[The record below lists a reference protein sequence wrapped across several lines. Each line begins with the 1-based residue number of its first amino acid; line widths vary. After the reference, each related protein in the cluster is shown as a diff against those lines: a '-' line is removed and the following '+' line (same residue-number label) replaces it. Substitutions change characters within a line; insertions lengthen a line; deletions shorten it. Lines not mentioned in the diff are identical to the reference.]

1 MKGIDY
7 RYFPYSNTLLYRI
20 FSLLDGVGLQTDI
33 FIHHLELLVN
43 TSPTLLNRS
52 NSLPSLTR
60 REIGLLIAACL
71 GLLAAI
77 FGPSVA
83 QPEHYHAFADQRVL
97 LGLPL
102 AMDVLS
108 NLPFV
113 IAAVWGLVVLYRS
126 PRACQSLS
134 TQAQPALAAL
144 FFGGLLITAICSG
157 YYHLLPN
164 NPSLAIDRL
173 GMVIAFAG
181 LLGVAVADR
190 VSARAGIATAAFVL
204 AAGPLTVGVW
214 ADSGNLLPWVL
225 LQGGGMLLIA
235 ALAVCRPLK
244 DSWGLQLLP
253 VVIFYAAAKLF
264 ELGDHQVFEW
274 TGEMISGHSLKH
286 IVAAFAAWPV
296 IAAIYRQRVRPASS
310 SH

>member
-1 MKGIDY
+1 MGTNY
-7 RYFPYSNTLLYRI
+7 RYFSYRKSMMYRI
-20 FSLLDGVGLQTDI
+20 FSLFGGVGLQTDV
-33 FIHHLELLVN
+33 FIHPLEFSVN
-43 TSPTLLNRS
+43 TSPIPSIRS
-52 NSLPSLTR
+52 SGLPSLTR
-60 REIGLLIAACL
+60 HETGLMIAACL

-83 QPEHYHAFADQRVL
+83 QPEHYHGFADQRIL

-108 NLPFV
+108 NLPFA
-113 IAAVWGLVVLYRS
+113 IAAIWGLLALYRS
-126 PRACQSLS
+126 PSATQSFS

-144 FFGGLLITAICSG
+144 FFGGLLVTAVCSG
-157 YYHLLPN
+157 YYHLLPDN
-164 NPSLAIDRL
+164 ATLAIDRL

-181 LLGVAVADR
+181 LLGVAVADK
-190 VSARAGIATAAFVL
+190 VSSRAGIAIAALVL

-235 ALAVCRPLK
+235 LLAVRRPLK

-253 VVIFYAAAKLF
+253 VVIFYAAAKLL

-274 TGEMISGHSLKH
+274 TGGMISGHSLKH

-296 IAAIYRQRVRPASS
+296 IAAIYRQRTRPVNSS
-310 SH
+310 R

>member
-1 MKGIDY
+1 M
-7 RYFPYSNTLLYRI
+7 T
-20 FSLLDGVGLQTDI
+20 
-33 FIHHLELLVN
+33 
-43 TSPTLLNRS
+43 TSPTLLNSS
-52 NSLPSLTR
+52 NGLPRITR
-60 REIGLLIAACL
+60 RETGLLIIVCL
-71 GLLAAI
+71 GLLAAV
-77 FGPSVA
+77 FGASVA

-108 NLPFV
+108 NLPFA
-113 IAAVWGLVVLYRS
+113 IAAVWGLLALYRS
-126 PRACQSLS
+126 PPHTQSVGDKP
-134 TQAQPALAAL
+134 QASLAAL
-144 FFGGLLITAICSG
+144 FFIGLLVTSICSG
-157 YYHLLPN
+157 YYHLRPN
-164 NPSLAIDRL
+164 DPSLAIDRL

-190 VSARAGIATAAFVL
+190 VGSRSGIATAAFVL
-204 AAGPLTVGVW
+204 AAGPLTVGIW

-244 DSWGLQLLP
+244 DSWSLQLLP
-253 VVIFYAAAKLF
+253 VVIFYAAAKLC

-286 IVAAFAAWPV
+286 IVAAVAAWPV
-296 IAAIYRQRVRPASS
+296 IAAIYRQRILPAHSS
-310 SH
+310 R

>member
-1 MKGIDY
+1 M
-7 RYFPYSNTLLYRI
+7 
-20 FSLLDGVGLQTDI
+20 
-33 FIHHLELLVN
+33 N
-43 TSPTLLNRS
+43 TSPIPSIRS
-52 NSLPSLTR
+52 SGLPSLTR
-60 REIGLLIAACL
+60 RETSLLIAACL

-83 QPEHYHAFADQRVL
+83 QPDHYHAFADQRVL

-108 NLPFV
+108 NLPFA
-113 IAAVWGLVVLYRS
+113 IAAVWGLLALYRCS
-126 PRACQSLS
+126 TASTNLS
-134 TQAQPALAAL
+134 TQPQPALAAL
-144 FFGGLLITAICSG
+144 FSGGLLITAICSG
-157 YYHLLPN
+157 YYHLLPD

-190 VSARAGIATAAFVL
+190 VSSRAGIATAALVL
-204 AAGPLTVGVW
+204 AAGPLTVGIW

-264 ELGDHQVFEW
+264 ELGDHQIFEW
-274 TGEMISGHSLKH
+274 TGGMISGHSLKH

-296 IAAIYRQRVRPASS
+296 IAAIYRQRTGPVNSG
-310 SH
+310 H

>member
-1 MKGIDY
+1 M
-7 RYFPYSNTLLYRI
+7 T
-20 FSLLDGVGLQTDI
+20 
-33 FIHHLELLVN
+33 
-43 TSPTLLNRS
+43 TSPTLI
-52 NSLPSLTR
+52 NSSTGLPRASR
-60 REIGLLIAACL
+60 RETGLLIAVGL
-71 GLLAAI
+71 GLLAAV
-77 FGPSVA
+77 FGPSAA
-83 QPEHYHAFADQRVL
+83 QPTHYHAFADQRVL

-108 NLPFV
+108 NLPFA
-113 IAAVWGLVVLYRS
+113 IAAAWGLLALYRS
-126 PRACQSLS
+126 PAHTQSVGDKS
-134 TQAQPALAAL
+134 QASLAAL
-144 FFGGLLITAICSG
+144 FFLGLLVTSICSG

-164 NPSLAIDRL
+164 DPSLALDRL

-190 VSARAGIATAAFVL
+190 VSSRGGIATAAFVL
-204 AAGPLTVGVW
+204 AAGPLTVGIW

-235 ALAVCRPLK
+235 AVAVCRPVN
-244 DSWGLQLLP
+244 DSWSLPLLP
-253 VVIFYAAAKLF
+253 VVIFYAAAKLC

-296 IAAIYRQRVRPASS
+296 IAAIYRQRIRPADSS
-310 SH
+310 R

>member
-1 MKGIDY
+1 M
-7 RYFPYSNTLLYRI
+7 
-20 FSLLDGVGLQTDI
+20 
-33 FIHHLELLVN
+33 N
-43 TSPTLLNRS
+43 TSPTASIRS
-52 NSLPSLTR
+52 SGLPRLTR
-60 REIGLLIAACL
+60 RETGLLIAACL
-71 GLLAAI
+71 GLLAAL

-83 QPEHYHAFADQRVL
+83 QPAHYHAFADQRVL

-108 NLPFV
+108 NLPFA

-126 PRACQSLS
+126 SSTNTTTNSTTNTSLIAPA
-134 TQAQPALAAL
+134 QAVLRGLAAL

-164 NPSLAIDRL
+164 NPSLVIDRL

-190 VSARAGIATAAFVL
+190 VSGRAGIATATFVL
-204 AAGPLTVGVW
+204 AMGPLAVGIW

-235 ALAVCRPLK
+235 LLAVCRPLK
-244 DSWGLQLLP
+244 GSWGLNLLP
-253 VVIFYAAAKLF
+253 IVIFYTAAKLF
-264 ELGDHQVFEW
+264 ELGDYQVFEW
-274 TGEMISGHSLKH
+274 TNALISGHSLKH

-296 IAAIYRQRVRPASS
+296 IATLQPR
-310 SH
+310 H

>member
-1 MKGIDY
+1 MMY
-7 RYFPYSNTLLYRI
+7 QI
-20 FSLLDGVGLQTDI
+20 FGLFEGVRLQTDI
-33 FIHHLELLVN
+33 FIHQLEFSVN
-43 TSPTLLNRS
+43 TSPIPSIRS
-52 NSLPSLTR
+52 SGLPSLTR
-60 REIGLLIAACL
+60 HETGLMMSACL

-83 QPEHYHAFADQRVL
+83 QPELYHAFADQRIL
-97 LGLPL
+97 MGLPL

-108 NLPFV
+108 NLPFA
-113 IAAVWGLVVLYRS
+113 IAAIWGLLALYRS
-126 PRACQSLS
+126 PSATQSFS

-144 FFGGLLITAICSG
+144 SALFFSGLLITAICSG
-157 YYHLLPN
+157 YYHLLPSD
-164 NPSLAIDRL
+164 PSLAIDRL

-190 VSARAGIATAAFVL
+190 VSNRAGIATAALVL
-204 AAGPLTVGVW
+204 AAGPLTVGIW

-235 ALAVCRPLK
+235 LIAVCRPLK
-244 DSWGLQLLP
+244 DSWGLQLLS

-264 ELGDHQVFEW
+264 EVGDHQVFEW
-274 TGEMISGHSLKH
+274 TGGMISGHSLKH

-296 IAAIYRQRVRPASS
+296 IAAIYRQRTRPVNSS
-310 SH
+310 R